1 MALAFNPFR
10 ASPGFARSAVDTV
23 VGAAGTKIALR
34 ALRSYPK
41 TAIAL
46 GLLAGVGAVIGGL
59 WQRGADPAPKAKTRK
74 RKGPAIAIAG
84 GQEVTG

>member
-23 VGAAGTKIALR
+23 VGAAGTKMALR
-34 ALRSYPK
+34 ALRRYPK

-46 GLLAGVGAVIGGL
+46 GVLAGVGAVVGGL
-59 WQRGADPAPKAKTRK
+59 VQRSSDEAPKVKSRK
-74 RKGPAIAIAG
+74 RKATAAAAAA
-84 GQEVTG
+84 